1 MRCDSVRPPA
11 RAPRYFIVWPCV
23 RVRCARLVR
32 WFGAVPVTAYN
43 CNMSAICV
51 RLCAT
56 WLCRGRGARPGFS
69 LGAPCGCAP
78 PRAGLGRARVASR
91 ASPRPRPRGPG
102 PGGRA
107 RKTGTPTAR
116 GPDSVLPLFYSTAT
130 LPRSENYHL
139 RLKRAVAY
147 RLARLWAALP
157 FVAHGVSEGK
167 RSPQRTRRQHH
178 ICKHRVLTPG
188 IG

>member
-1 MRCDSVRPPA
+1 
-11 RAPRYFIVWPCV
+11 
-23 RVRCARLVR
+23 
-32 WFGAVPVTAYN
+32 
-43 CNMSAICV
+43 MSAICV

-91 ASPRPRPRGPG
+91 ASPRPAAPAP

-147 RLARLWAALP
+147 RFWHAC
-157 FVAHGVSEGK
+157 G
-167 RSPQRTRRQHH
+167 RSPFRCTRRFRG
-178 ICKHRVLTPG
+178 KTLTPTNKAAAPYMQAPCAHSWDRIVRCEPSSWPISHG
-188 IG
+188 PWMLGDVRKGLAHLRRLIGRPSRSDWIWTST